1 MCWHVVGI
9 SAPTTTAVKMKTLK
23 NILLATL
30 LSLPILVA
38 AGTQDAGDDDSKSNS
53 VYVLKAD
60 KKFIGAK
67 VEIFTAGG
75 QLITAQTVDKKK
87 MLIDF
92 GDVKMGVY
100 TIKLTNGDDTQSFT
114 FEKK

>member
-1 MCWHVVGI
+1 
-9 SAPTTTAVKMKTLK
+9 MKTLK
-23 NILLATL
+23 KILLATL

-38 AGTQDAGDDDSKSNS
+38 AGPQDAGNDDSKDN

-67 VEIFTAGG
+67 VEIFSAGG
-75 QLITAQTVDKKK
+75 QLITAQTIDKKK

-100 TIKLTNGDDTQSFT
+100 TIKLTNGDNTQSFT
-114 FEKK
+114 YERK

>member
-1 MCWHVVGI
+1 
-9 SAPTTTAVKMKTLK
+9 MKAL
-23 NILLATL
+23 NMILLTTL
-30 LSLPILVA
+30 LSLPLLVA
-38 AGTQDAGDDDSKSNS
+38 AGPREGGDDDSRNSSS

-67 VEIFTAGG
+67 VEIFTSGG

-92 GDVKMGVY
+92 GDVKIGVY
-100 TIKLTNGDDTQSFT
+100 TIKLTSGGDTQSFT

>member
-1 MCWHVVGI
+1 
-9 SAPTTTAVKMKTLK
+9 MKTLK
-23 NILLATL
+23 NIILVTL
-30 LSLPILVA
+30 LSLPILAVA
-38 AGTQDAGDDDSKSNS
+38 GQDAGNDDSRGN
-53 VYVLKAD
+53 VYVLKAE

-67 VEIFTAGG
+67 VEIFSAGG

-92 GDVKMGVY
+92 GDVKTGVY

-114 FEKK
+114 YEKK